1 MLEGTSKMSVTINK
15 PISKLKELFLAIC
28 LLSGEISAETIKK
41 MKQDYG
47 ETQIKN
53 NIIQSLK
60 MDGYIKRISRKEN
73 GYGYQLTDLGL
84 EYMKIKLPEKYNY
97 DCFSDSN
104 AYRYD
109 KNVRYRNLTMS
120 FLLYYLAQSNID
132 LSNNVDKVATI
143 IKGGDA
149 SVEQPFFI
157 SIKEM
162 RKIHRRMLPHYGYRV
177 FGWIVTSNA
186 FWAVYL
192 TDPQHPICIGREMN
206 VHRSIQNILSY
217 SKNDY
222 SQPLNYRFLFLFR
235 NNNDYI
241 ESFVGYK
248 GRDTRHNFT
257 SSVYWKYKLK
267 YSGACVI
274 ENGYDNISC
283 IINNTYSQKIN
294 DTFIVSYNLSYYGI
308 SYSYQ
313 QFRYLYDGYRTA
325 ICWNLNPATIIEAF
339 DMCRND
345 LDDNEGIVILCF
357 EESFELLN
365 RLIKR
370 WRLNKNVYISF
381 ITKENVFKYIR
392 MKDAENNT

>member
-1 MLEGTSKMSVTINK
+1 MSVTINK

-28 LLSGEISAETIKK
+28 LLSGEISAETIRK

-97 DCFSDSN
+97 DCFSGSN

-120 FLLYYLAQSNID
+120 LLLYYLAQSQID

-143 IKGGDA
+143 IKGGDV

-162 RKIHRRMLPHYGYRV
+162 RKIHIRMLPHYGYRV
-177 FGWIVTSNA
+177 FGWIVTHNS
-186 FWAVYL
+186 FLAVYL

-206 VHRSIQNILSY
+206 VHRSMQNILSY

-267 YSGACVI
+267 YSAACII
-274 ENGYDNISC
+274 EDGYDNISC

-308 SYSYQ
+308 SNSYQ
-313 QFRYLYDGYRTA
+313 QFRYLYDDYRTA